1 MSLLHRLNLLEKFL
15 ILGTIGLMMSAL
27 PTYLVVRD
35 SLHAIDHARLE
46 AQGVAPAQ
54 ALTLLVQRMQ
64 VHRGLSVGMLGGD
77 ESLAARRP
85 AARDAVNT
93 ALDDVSARFAA
104 AKVPAAQM
112 AAWTQ
117 AQQTWRTLEQ
127 AVAARSIEQAQST
140 AQHTQLIATLLQLNE
155 SLVHAYGLQIDP
167 EADTHALV
175 QASLAQAPML
185 GEKLGMLRAQ
195 GASALGKRELTPQGK
210 GQLLVLQQRVAE
222 LQGDTFRGLDR
233 ALQGNAELQRALGS
247 SAQAVQGQIQQSLQ
261 MVERDILNA
270 TELQLPSKDYFDAF
284 TRTIE
289 ALNALNN
296 LSMASLDQALQAR
309 VAGLQRNLLWVA
321 LALVLT
327 LSATSAMAL
336 VFVRSMTGPLSQ
348 AVALSR
354 AVAQGDLSG
363 EPIAHGTNEVG
374 QLLEALQQMRAQLT
388 QVVRNVRSG
397 SESVATASVQ
407 IAQGNTD
414 LSART
419 ESQASAL
426 EETAASMEQLNA
438 TVRQN
443 ADSAQQASR
452 LAASASTV
460 AVQGGEVVAQVV
472 DTMHGINASSQK
484 ISDIIGVID
493 SIAFQTNI
501 LALNAAVEAARAGGF
516 HGRIEREDVGLERD
530 GVDHADDV
538 RDLLRRGVDAVHGV
552 HHLRHHFTA
561 LHGHGAGTGGQ
572 PAGLLGAVGVLAHGG
587 VELLHGRGGFLQRAG
602 LAFGAG
608 RQVGVAL
615 GNLHAGRGHTLRAT
629 AHIAH
634 HLRELCTHLLQ
645 GLQQLAYLVGAMG
658 NGLAA
663 QVPLRHGA

>member
-15 ILGTIGLMMSAL
+15 ILGTLGLMMSAL
-27 PTYLVVRD
+27 PTYLTVRD
-35 SLHAIDHARLE
+35 ALHAIGHARQE
-46 AQGVAPAQ
+46 ARGVPPAQ
-54 ALTLLVQRMQ
+54 ALTRLVQHMQ

-85 AARDAVNT
+85 AARDAVNA
-93 ALDDVSARFAA
+93 ALDDVTARFAA
-104 AKVPAAQM
+104 AQVPAAQL
-112 AAWTQ
+112 ASWTQ

-127 AVAARSIEQAQST
+127 AVGARSIEQAQST
-140 AQHTQLIATLLQLNE
+140 AQHTQLIAQLLQLNE
-155 SLVHAYGLQIDP
+155 ALVHAYGLQIDP
-167 EADTHALV
+167 GADTNALI

-195 GASALGKRELTPQGK
+195 GASALGKRELTPQTK

-222 LQGDTFRGLDR
+222 LQADTFRGLDR
-233 ALQGNAELQRALGS
+233 ALQGNPGLQRALGS
-247 SAQAVQGQIQQSLQ
+247 SVQAVQGQIQQSLQ
-261 MVERDILNA
+261 MAERDVINA
-270 TELQLPSKDYFDAF
+270 TELQLASKDYFDAF

-309 VAGLQRNLLWVA
+309 VADLQRGLLWVA

-363 EPIAHGTNEVG
+363 APIAHGTNEVG

-501 LALNAAVEAARAGGF
+501 LALNAAVEAARAGEQGRGF
-516 HGRIEREDVGLERD
+516 AVVASEVRSLAGRSAEAAREIKTLISASVERVAQGSALVDRAGATMSEVVGAIRRVTDIVGEISAASHEQSLGVAQVGEAVTQMDQVTQQNAALVEEMAAAASSLKNQAEDLVQVVSVFRLGDD
-530 GVDHADDV
+530 GGG
-538 RDLLRRGVDAVHGV
+538 R
-552 HHLRHHFTA
+552 TA
-561 LHGHGAGTGGQ
+561 A
-572 PAGLLGAVGVLAHGG
+572 GVL
-587 VELLHGRGGFLQRAG
+587 RIQ
-602 LAFGAG
+602 
-608 RQVGVAL
+608 
-615 GNLHAGRGHTLRAT
+615 
-629 AHIAH
+629 
-634 HLRELCTHLLQ
+634 
-645 GLQQLAYLVGAMG
+645 
-658 NGLAA
+658 
-663 QVPLRHGA
+663 